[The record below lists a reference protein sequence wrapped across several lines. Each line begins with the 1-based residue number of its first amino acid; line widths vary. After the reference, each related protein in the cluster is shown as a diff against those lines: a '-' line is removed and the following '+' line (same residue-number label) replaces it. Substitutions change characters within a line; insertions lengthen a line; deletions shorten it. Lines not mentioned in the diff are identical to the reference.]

1 MIFRKN
7 KPRDSSSKDP
17 QVLRSRV
24 PDSGSSPLAR
34 RLRQDDEPDTI
45 DLAAAP
51 GFRAPEQIDEP
62 DTRTSEPS
70 PDAAPQSPLISNDP
84 ATGKFYVNPGAP
96 GQAVL
101 LCGDVVEA
109 PTELRRGDL
118 IRVGD
123 AEFEF
128 LGTIDED

>member
-7 KPRDSSSKDP
+7 KPRDRSSKDP
-17 QVLRSRV
+17 QVLRGRV
-24 PDSGSSPLAR
+24 PQSGSSPLAR

-51 GFRAPEQIDEP
+51 GFLVPEEIDEP
-62 DTRTSEPS
+62 DTRTSELHA
-70 PDAAPQSPLISNDP
+70 DAAPQSPLISGDP
-84 ATGKFYVNPGAP
+84 ATGKFYVHPGAP
-96 GQAVL
+96 GQTVL

-118 IRVGD
+118 IRIGD

-128 LGTIDED
+128 RGFVQRD

>member
-24 PDSGSSPLAR
+24 PESGSSPLAR

-45 DLAAAP
+45 DLAVAP
-51 GFRAPEQIDEP
+51 GFQAPEEIDEP
-62 DTRTSEPS
+62 DTRTS
-70 PDAAPQSPLISNDP
+70 AARTDTAPPSPLISGDP
-84 ATGKFYVNPGAP
+84 ETGKFYVNPGAP

-101 LCGDVVEA
+101 LCGEVVEA

-118 IRVGD
+118 IRIGD
-123 AEFEF
+123 VEFEF
-128 LGTIDED
+128 RGLVERD

>member
-7 KPRDSSSKDP
+7 KPHDRSSSDA
-17 QVLRSRV
+17 QALRSRV
-24 PDSGSSPLAR
+24 PERASSPLAR

-51 GFRAPEQIDEP
+51 GFQAPAATDEP
-62 DTRTSEPS
+62 DTRSSEPR
-70 PDAAPQSPLISNDP
+70 PDATPQSPLITSDP

-96 GQAVL
+96 GQTVL
-101 LCGDVVEA
+101 LGGEVVEA
-109 PTELRRGDL
+109 PTELRRGDRIL
-118 IRVGD
+118 VGA

-128 LGTIDED
+128 RGPAGQA

>member
-7 KPRDSSSKDP
+7 KPHDRSSKEP

-24 PDSGSSPLAR
+24 PESGSSPLAR

-51 GFRAPEQIDEP
+51 GFRAPGEIDEP
-62 DTRTSEPS
+62 DTRTSQPR
-70 PDAAPQSPLISNDP
+70 PDAAPRTPLISGDP

-101 LCGDVVEA
+101 LCGDVVET
-109 PTELRRGDL
+109 PTELRRGDR
-118 IRVGD
+118 IRIGD

-128 LGTIDED
+128 RGLVERS

>member
-7 KPRDSSSKDP
+7 KPRDRSSRDP

-24 PDSGSSPLAR
+24 PESGSSPLAR
-34 RLRQDDEPDTI
+34 RLRQDNEPDTI

-51 GFRAPEQIDEP
+51 GFQAPEEIDEP
-62 DTRTSEPS
+62 DTRTSEPG
-70 PDAAPQSPLISNDP
+70 PDAAPQSALITGDP

-101 LCGDVVEA
+101 LCGDVVVA

-128 LGTIDED
+128 RGLVEQT

>member
-7 KPRDSSSKDP
+7 KPRDRSSKDP

-24 PDSGSSPLAR
+24 PESGSSPLAR

-51 GFRAPEQIDEP
+51 GFQAAEELDEP
-62 DTRTSEPS
+62 DTRTSEPR
-70 PDAAPQSPLISNDP
+70 PDAEPQSPLISVDP
-84 ATGKFYVNPGAP
+84 ATGKFYVHPGAP
-96 GQAVL
+96 GQTVL
-101 LCGDVVEA
+101 LCGDVVES

-118 IRVGD
+118 IRISD

-128 LGTIDED
+128 RGLVERD

>member
-24 PDSGSSPLAR
+24 PNSGSSPLAR

-45 DLAAAP
+45 DLAVAP
-51 GFRAPEQIDEP
+51 GFQAPEELDEP
-62 DTRTSEPS
+62 DTRTSEPR
-70 PDAAPQSPLISNDP
+70 PDAEPQSPLISVDP
-84 ATGKFYVNPGAP
+84 ATGKFYVHPGAP
-96 GQAVL
+96 GQTVL
-101 LCGDVVEA
+101 LCGDVVES

-118 IRVGD
+118 IRIGD

-128 LGTIDED
+128 RGLVERD